1 MTGYWIG
8 AAAGMV
14 LHECGH
20 VAAAL
25 TLGVR
30 VKRIGVGLKGI
41 YTVREQGSPAANA
54 AISLAGPMVNLLLAL
69 VWWHLGDCGWVNL
82 VIGMVN
88 LAPFPNSD
96 GLRVYGLWKG
106 WP

>member
-1 MTGYWIG
+1 METEEVQSCWATFSLSLNRY
-8 AAAGMV
+8 
-14 LHECGH
+14 CGR
-20 VAAAL
+20 L
-25 TLGVR
+25 RL
-30 VKRIGVGLKGI
+30 
-41 YTVREQGSPAANA
+41 
-54 AISLAGPMVNLLLAL
+54 GPMVNLLLAL